1 MRGFKIMDTKQE
13 VVDIIE
19 DLTGEDLSDD
29 MDKNLFDSGLLDSL
43 ATVQM
48 LLNLQE
54 KFGIQVPVSEFNRDE
69 WNTPNKIVKKVESL
83 ENE

>member
-1 MRGFKIMDTKQE
+1 MDTKQE

>member
-1 MRGFKIMDTKQE
+1 MDNKK
-13 VVDIIE
+13 VVLDILQ
-19 DLTGEDLSDD
+19 DLTGEDLSDQ
-29 MDKNLFDSGLLDSL
+29 MDDNLFDNGLLDSM

-54 KFGIQVPVSEFNRDE
+54 KLGIQVPVSEFNREE
-69 WNTPNKIVKKVESL
+69 WNTPNKIIAKVESL